1 MDRTYRFR
9 GGIIVFL
16 IFLVAAAYAIRL
28 FSLQLTK
35 SNENA
40 YGSSNTTTYTQYV
53 SAARGEILD
62 RHGNVLV
69 SNRATY
75 NVTLQS
81 FVLFNSE
88 DPNGYLLQ
96 LAQTCIKNGIA
107 YEENLPI
114 SDTTPYVYTTDEL
127 TSTDQYYYRRFL

>member
-1 MDRTYRFR
+1 MPS
-9 GGIIVFL
+9 GCFL
-16 IFLVAAAYAIRL
+16 F
-28 FSLQLTK
+28 QLTK

-62 RHGNVLV
+62 RHGNAPV

-114 SDTTPYVYTTDEL
+114 SDTTPYVYTT
-127 TSTDQYYYRRFL
+127 

>member
-1 MDRTYRFR
+1 M
-9 GGIIVFL
+9 
-16 IFLVAAAYAIRL
+16 
-28 FSLQLTK
+28 
-35 SNENA
+35 
-40 YGSSNTTTYTQYV
+40 
-53 SAARGEILD
+53 
-62 RHGNVLV
+62 
-69 SNRATY
+69 
-75 NVTLQS
+75 TLQS

-127 TSTDQYYYRRFL
+127 SSTVNTITGAFY